1 MAEDD
6 EDDREMVRDA
16 SMEAGISLPIRFVEN
31 GEELMDL
38 LLHQNQFYQN
48 KESLSSVII
57 LLDLNMPKLDGR
69 VALKE
74 IKKNESLRKIPVLIL
89 TTSSAKEDIEWAYN
103 AGANSFII
111 KPFNFD
117 AMVDIMKTIKN
128 YWFNIVALPKH
139 IF

>member
-1 MAEDD
+1 MEKKEEKVVIIMAEDD

-128 YWFNIVALPKH
+128 Y
-139 IF
+139 